1 MIRSGSH
8 RGSLATSAPRCKPP
22 RPAIRLRVPW
32 RMLAR
37 LDVRDARGD
46 LRERLGL
53 AIDHDHENLT
63 VTAAVTSIIDDVRA
77 RGDVA
82 LRELTARFDGAV
94 IETLRVSTE
103 ECRAAVEDTPADVRD
118 ALELAADRIQ
128 QYHKVQAALPPANYT
143 ADGVTVT
150 EAIRPVDR
158 AGLYVPGGRA
168 AYPSTVLMTAIPAGV
183 AGVPERVLCV
193 PPDASGRVPAVTLA
207 AAFLTGVN
215 EVYRVGGAQ
224 AIAAMAY
231 GTDSIPAVDV
241 IVGPGNAY
249 VDAAKRLVAGAGVVG
264 IDGPAGP
271 SELVIIA
278 DRTANPRHIAMDL
291 AAQAEHGP
299 GGTALIVA
307 WEPDVL
313 DNVIDAL
320 TGYVGVADR
329 VDDMQSTFTSGGKA
343 VLVRDAEQAV
353 AVANLVAPEHLEL
366 LVANADE
373 MVAAVR
379 NAGAVF
385 LNLPTAIGDYVSG
398 ANHVLP
404 TGGSARFASALR
416 VDDFRTH
423 MHVVSATA
431 AGLHAVGPAAVT
443 LARAEGLT
451 AHADSVGI
459 RLKP

>member
-1 MIRSGSH
+1 
-8 RGSLATSAPRCKPP
+8 
-22 RPAIRLRVPW
+22 
-32 RMLAR
+32 MLAR

-46 LRERLGL
+46 LRDRLSLGAER
-53 AIDHDHENLT
+53 DHENLT
-63 VTAAVTSIIDDVRA
+63 VTAAVVSIIGDVRA

-82 LRELTARFDGAV
+82 LRELTERFDGAI
-94 IETLRVSTE
+94 IETFRVSTD
-103 ECRAAVEDTPADVRD
+103 ECRAAVENTAVNVRD
-118 ALELAADRIQ
+118 ALELAAERIND
-128 QYHKVQAALPPANYT
+128 YHQAQSALPPAVYA

-168 AYPSTVLMTAIPAGV
+168 AYPSTVLMTAIPARV

-193 PPDASGRVPAVTLA
+193 PPDSSGRVPAVTLA
-207 AAFLTGVN
+207 AAFLTGVT
-215 EVYRVGGAQ
+215 EIYRVGGAQ

-231 GTDSIPAVDV
+231 GTESIPAVDV

-249 VDAAKRLVAGAGVVG
+249 VDTAKRLLAGAGVVG

-271 SELVIIA
+271 SELVVIA

-299 GGTALIVA
+299 GGTALLVA
-307 WEPDVL
+307 WEPEVL

-320 TGYVGVADR
+320 TGYVGSADR
-329 VDDMQSTFTSGGKA
+329 AEDIRSTFTAGGKA

-353 AVANLVAPEHLEL
+353 AVANCVAPEHLEL
-366 LVANADE
+366 LVANAEE

-423 MHVVSATA
+423 MHVVSATSD
-431 AGLHAVGPAAVT
+431 GLHAVGPAAVT
-443 LARAEGLT
+443 LAEAEGLT
-451 AHADSVGI
+451 AHADSVAI